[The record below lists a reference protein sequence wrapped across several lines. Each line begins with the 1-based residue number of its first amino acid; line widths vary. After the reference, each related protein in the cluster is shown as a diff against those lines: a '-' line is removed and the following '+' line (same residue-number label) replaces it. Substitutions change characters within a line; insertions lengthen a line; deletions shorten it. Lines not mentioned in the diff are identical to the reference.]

1 MAIEKTIILNADMKQ
16 AIDGLNNVEEKL
28 GDIDKTTK
36 KTETSTSSLASGF
49 KGVGLAM
56 KAAGFALIM
65 KLVDNLSDALMKN
78 EQIADGVEVVFNSIG
93 VVFKLLTDTIIN
105 VYTAV
110 AESSDN
116 FDALGR
122 VAKNV
127 LDIALTPFKLA
138 FDGIKLG
145 VQSLQLVWEKS
156 VFGGKGKDVERIAEL
171 TTNIENTKQSIKD
184 TKDAL
189 IESGKEIVG
198 DFTEAVGEI
207 TNIATVVQDEF
218 KNTFEDVTV
227 NSIIEQGKAITATK
241 KNYELLSLQQQ
252 RLIEQYDIEAETQR
266 QIRDDVSLDITERI
280 AANERLGQI
289 LLDKNTAEQEAID
302 AQIASLQQRIALE
315 GTSVELTN
323 EIFAL
328 ETEKIAVQATVTG
341 LESEQLMNKNALL
354 QEQRDLEQE
363 VLDKQLEDAEKLTA
377 KEKEEADKRKA
388 IAAAEKQAKLDFAN
402 AVLGG
407 VTQLAGEGT
416 KAAKAAAMASILLNT
431 ASAVTGAIKSA
442 QSMPFPLNLGAI
454 ATGVGAV
461 LSGVASAKQL
471 LAKVPGGGDNPDT
484 NVEVPSASSGGLD
497 AGGMGAFDSPNL
509 EGIEQPEIGGGGST
523 VQAFVVENDIS
534 NAQALQEELEIQ
546 ATL

>member
-227 NSIIEQGKAITATK
+227 NSIIEQGKAITATQ

-280 AANERLGQI
+280 ADNERLGQI

-534 NAQALQEELEIQ
+534 NAQALQEELDIQ

>member
-302 AQIASLQQRIALE
+302 AQIASLRQRIELE

-471 LAKVPGGGDNPDT
+471 LAKVPGGGGGADT

-534 NAQALQEELEIQ
+534 NAQALQEELDIQ

>member
-110 AESSDN
+110 AASSDN

-207 TNIATVVQDEF
+207 TNIATVVQNEF
-218 KNTFEDVTV
+218 KKTFEDVTV

-471 LAKVPGGGDNPDT
+471 LAKVPGGGGGADT

-534 NAQALQEELEIQ
+534 NAQALQEELDIQ

>member
-471 LAKVPGGGDNPDT
+471 LAKVPGGGGGADT

-534 NAQALQEELEIQ
+534 NAQALQEELDIQ

>member
-28 GDIDKTTK
+28 VDVDETTK
-36 KTETSTSSLASGF
+36 KTEKSTESLASGF

-127 LDIALTPFKLA
+127 LEIALTPFKLA

-302 AQIASLQQRIALE
+302 AQIASLRQRIELE

-471 LAKVPGGGDNPDT
+471 LAKVPGGGGGADT

-497 AGGMGAFDSPNL
+497 AGGMGSFDSPNL

-534 NAQALQEELEIQ
+534 NAQALQEELDIQ

>member
-110 AESSDN
+110 AESSDI

-471 LAKVPGGGDNPDT
+471 LAKVPGGGGGADT

-534 NAQALQEELEIQ
+534 NAQALQEELDIQ

>member
-36 KTETSTSSLASGF
+36 KTATSTSSLASGF

-534 NAQALQEELEIQ
+534 NAQALQEELDIQ

>member
-302 AQIASLQQRIALE
+302 AQIASLRQRIELE

-534 NAQALQEELEIQ
+534 NAQALQEELDIQ

>member
-1 MAIEKTIILNADMKQ
+1 M
-16 AIDGLNNVEEKL
+16 
-28 GDIDKTTK
+28 
-36 KTETSTSSLASGF
+36 
-49 KGVGLAM
+49 
-56 KAAGFALIM
+56 
-65 KLVDNLSDALMKN
+65 
-78 EQIADGVEVVFNSIG
+78 
-93 VVFKLLTDTIIN
+93 
-105 VYTAV
+105 
-110 AESSDN
+110 
-116 FDALGR
+116 
-122 VAKNV
+122 
-127 LDIALTPFKLA
+127 
-138 FDGIKLG
+138 
-145 VQSLQLVWEKS
+145 
-156 VFGGKGKDVERIAEL
+156 
-171 TTNIENTKQSIKD
+171 
-184 TKDAL
+184 
-189 IESGKEIVG
+189 
-198 DFTEAVGEI
+198 
-207 TNIATVVQDEF
+207 
-218 KNTFEDVTV
+218 
-227 NSIIEQGKAITATK
+227 
-241 KNYELLSLQQQ
+241 
-252 RLIEQYDIEAETQR
+252 
-266 QIRDDVSLDITERI
+266 
-280 AANERLGQI
+280 
-289 LLDKNTAEQEAID
+289 LDKNTAEQEAID

-471 LAKVPGGGDNPDT
+471 LAKVPGGGGGADT

-534 NAQALQEELEIQ
+534 NAQALQEELDIQ

>member
-1 MAIEKTIILNADMKQ
+1 MAIEKTVILKADMKE
-16 AIDGLNNVEEKL
+16 ALDRLGAVEKQLE
-28 GDIDKTTK
+28 DINDTTK
-36 KTETSTSSLASGF
+36 KTETSTSSLANGF

-65 KLVDNLSDALMKN
+65 KLVDNLTSALMKN
-78 EQIADGVEVVFNSIG
+78 EQIADGVEIVFNSIG

-110 AESSDN
+110 AQSSEN

-127 LDIALTPFKLA
+127 MDIALTPFKLA

-145 VQSLQLVWEKS
+145 VQSLQLTWEKS
-156 VFGGKGKDVERIAEL
+156 VFGGKGKDIERINEL
-171 TTNIENTKQSIKD
+171 TANIENTKQSIVD

-189 IESGKEIVG
+189 IQSGKNIVS

-218 KNTFEDVTV
+218 KNTFEGVTV
-227 NSIIEQGKAITATK
+227 SSIIEQGKAITATQ
-241 KNYELLSLQQQ
+241 KNYELLALQQQ
-252 RLIEQYDIEAETQR
+252 RLVEQYDIEAESQR
-266 QIRDDVSLDITERI
+266 AIRDDVSRDIAERI
-280 AANERLGQI
+280 EANEELGRVLKEQ
-289 LLDKNTAEQEAID
+289 NVAEQEAVD

-315 GTSVELTN
+315 GTSRELTN

-328 ETEKIAVQATVTG
+328 ETEKVAIQAKVKG
-341 LESEQLMNKNALL
+341 FEAEQLTNINALL
-354 QEQRDLEQE
+354 QEQKDLEQE
-363 VLDKQLEDAEKLTA
+363 VLDKQIEDAEKLTA

-388 IAAAEKQAKLDFAN
+388 IAEAEKKAKLDFAN

-461 LSGVASAKQL
+461 LTGVASAKSL
-471 LAKVPGGGDNPDT
+471 LSKVPGGGPD
-484 NVEVPSASSGGLD
+484 VPEPDVPDVSGGGED
-497 AGGMGAFDSPNL
+497 AGAGGMGAFDSPNL
-509 EGIEQPEIGGGGST
+509 EGIE
-523 VQAFVVENDIS
+523 
-534 NAQALQEELEIQ
+534 
-546 ATL
+546 